1 MATAVQR
8 RRLAVLMRA
17 LIAHEPQVHYAQSRP
32 YPFHLTK
39 PAYPI
44 TLDCSSAVTMLCK
57 WAGLADPNGPHYDYN
72 GFGYTGTLLD
82 GPCPHYF
89 RPGAANVGAIVIF
102 GPGTGEHAAM
112 VLQPDPLNP
121 LLFSHGGEGG
131 PIAIRLHDEAQYHLA
146 PTTFLSI
153 AAL

>member
-1 MATAVQR
+1 MATDAQR
-8 RRLAVLMRA
+8 AKLAVLMRQ
-17 LIAHEPQVHYAQSRP
+17 LIAHEPQVHYSQVRP

-39 PAYPI
+39 PVYPI
-44 TLDCSSAVTMLCK
+44 TLDCSSAVTLLCK
-57 WAGLADPNGPHYDYN
+57 WSGLHDPNGPKFNYDGY
-72 GFGYTGTLLD
+72 GYTGTLLD

-89 RPGAANVGAIVIF
+89 EPGRAKVGAIVIF

-112 VLQPDPLNP
+112 VLEPDPRNP
-121 LLFSHGGEGG
+121 LLFSHGTERG
-131 PIAIRLHDEAQYHLA
+131 PLAIRLHDEAQYHNP